1 MIFEATNPAKM
12 PLATSSRKLSCKS
25 LAGIPVGTYFICRHN
40 SEAFNMVKLKILA
53 LLKIIKTG
61 PEYHLVLWGPS
72 RLPQPALFAD
82 QAQLD
87 RF

>member
-1 MIFEATNPAKM
+1 
-12 PLATSSRKLSCKS
+12 
-25 LAGIPVGTYFICRHN
+25 
-40 SEAFNMVKLKILA
+40 MVKLKILA

-61 PEYHLVLWGPS
+61 PEYRLVLWGPS